1 MSYILKTLK
10 FLDEIADK
18 TNIKYDEV
26 NKYRDIVQ
34 EIYLN
39 GSQEKESIIVSIE
52 LRKNIEDF
60 LISMDIQYEKELI
73 AKFLGLAIEGVYPEN
88 LSSLSFSLLTNV
100 QLLRYLGVFLRTINY
115 VQKGNLL
122 LVKYSKTIWNTG
134 WSNLAKECRGKVI
147 DLKTMSIIVY
157 PFDKFFNLGE
167 IVETREDRIL
177 DLIDRAK
184 KIYITDKKDG
194 SAIIVTNVKGNV
206 IINTNGEFSNIQV
219 ELATKMF
226 KEKYAYFYSHIPEGY
241 TFIFELIHPDNRIV
255 LDYGEE
261 KSLYLLAMRDLTT
274 LTLKEYPELVYFARE
289 YCLDITESFEFTNL
303 NVFVQKTK
311 TETENIKEGWVFRVL
326 TEDEDVI
333 FKLKYEEYFKLS
345 RLKNIPSLKKVYSL
359 LLSGS
364 LDDALS
370 VAEQDIKD
378 NVLNDVA
385 VIYDYIEDFKNLVEE
400 ESISICDMM
409 GVVVGEVPKDK
420 IIDIVKD
427 LKGNPFSFYILKY
440 IKGEMFKEDLFRKFP
455 TISLFG
461 ELYRYVN
468 KKKGIETDIWDSKIE
483 DEV

>member
-18 TNIKYDEV
+18 TNIDYDEV

-39 GSQEKESIIVSIE
+39 GSQEKESIVVSVE
-52 LRKNIEDF
+52 LRNNVEDF

-73 AKFLGLAIEGVYPEN
+73 AKFLGLVVEGVYPEN
-88 LSSLSFSLLTNV
+88 LNSLSFSLLTDV
-100 QLLRYLGVFLRTINY
+100 QLLRYLGVFLRTISY
-115 VQKGNLL
+115 VQKGDLL

-147 DLKTMSIIVY
+147 DLKTMSIVVY

-167 IVETREDRIL
+167 VEETKEDRIL
-177 DLIDRAK
+177 YLLEQSE

-194 SAIIVTNVKGNV
+194 SAIIVTNVQGNI

-274 LTLKEYPELVYFARE
+274 LKLKEYPELVLFAKE
-289 YCLDITESFEFTNL
+289 YGLNITESFEFTNL
-303 NVFVQKTK
+303 NEFILKTK
-311 TETENIKEGWVFRVL
+311 IEVENIKEGWVFRVITA
-326 TEDEDVI
+326 TEDII
-333 FKLKYEEYFKLS
+333 FKLKFEEYFKLS

-359 LLSGS
+359 LIGGS

-370 VAEQDIKD
+370 VAEQDIKED
-378 NVLNDVA
+378 VLKDVSL
-385 VIYDYIEDFKNLVEE
+385 IYQYIEDFKDLVIE
-400 ESISICDMM
+400 ESNTICEDL
-409 GVVVGEVPKDK
+409 GVTLGDIPKDK
-420 IIDIVKD
+420 IIVILNK
-427 LKGNPFSFYILKY
+427 LKGNPFSFYVLKY
-440 IKGEMFKEDLFRKFP
+440 IKGEMFKEDLFKRYP

-461 ELYRYVN
+461 ELYRYTN
-468 KKKGIETDIWDSKIE
+468 KKLGIDKDIWDCKIE
-483 DEV
+483 DMG